1 MPRTRRLT
9 RLALAGPMATVL
21 LAGASPVLAHADTGP
36 GPAHAATGQTYG
48 GYARIFA
55 KSAGQYYSGGQ
66 VAGQWTWSPQSAS
79 TSDIS
84 WGDPA
89 SWPPPSAEHFIRRGN
104 WVELAGYSGG
114 QGQPVTEVQRVTSD
128 KIGNASCHHMRALP
142 GDGHR
147 EYYVKW
153 SIPATGY
160 CLDAVG
166 TITSTANGTVV
177 HFEHKQQW
185 GPPRRCSNAYYTG
198 RMCITQHEKWWDDNG
213 HAYGLQLDRTQYIAR
228 GLGMAF
234 KIRQTYPSP
243 WAADGHS
250 YWTW

>member
-1 MPRTRRLT
+1 MPRTSRLT

-21 LAGASPVLAHADTGP
+21 LAGASPVLAHAGTGP
-36 GPAHAATGQTYG
+36 GLAHAATGQTYG

-66 VAGQWTWSPQSAS
+66 VAGQWTWSPQSGT

-128 KIGNASCHHMRALP
+128 KIGDAGCHHKIGRA
-142 GDGHR
+142 H
-147 EYYVKW
+147 V
-153 SIPATGY
+153 
-160 CLDAVG
+160 
-166 TITSTANGTVV
+166 
-177 HFEHKQQW
+177 
-185 GPPRRCSNAYYTG
+185 
-198 RMCITQHEKWWDDNG
+198 
-213 HAYGLQLDRTQYIAR
+213 
-228 GLGMAF
+228 
-234 KIRQTYPSP
+234 
-243 WAADGHS
+243 
-250 YWTW
+250 

>member
-1 MPRTRRLT
+1 MPGTRRLT
-9 RLALAGPMATVL
+9 TLALAASTAGVL
-21 LAGASPVLAHADTGP
+21 LAGANPVLAHAVTGP
-36 GPAHAATGQTYG
+36 GAAHAATKQTYG
-48 GYARIFA
+48 QYALMFG
-55 KSAGQYYSGGQ
+55 KSAGQYYAGGQ
-66 VAGQWTWSPQSAS
+66 VAGQWTWSPQSA
-79 TSDIS
+79 TASDIS

-89 SWPPPSAEHFIRRGN
+89 TWPPASAEHFIRRGN
-104 WVELAGYSGG
+104 WVELAGYSDG
-114 QGQPVTEVQRVTSD
+114 QGKPVTEVQRVTSD
-128 KIGNASCHHMRALP
+128 KIGNADCEHMRALP
-142 GDGHR
+142 ADGHR

-185 GPPRRCSNAYYTG
+185 GPPAPCSNAYLTG
-198 RMCITQHEKWWDDNG
+198 QVCITQHEQWSDDNG
-213 HAYGLQLDRTQYIAR
+213 HPYGLQLDRTQYIAR

-234 KIRQTYPSP
+234 EIRQTYPTT
-243 WAADGHS
+243 WAADGRY